1 MWGLTWKGKE
11 SKGKL
16 VQTGQKDYIGN
27 WGNDYLNGLG
37 RGGTYEEKQPHTKE
51 VAGQLPSKE
60 TPSFRS
66 SINMNPQGTQFYEY
80 CFICWDEGPN
90 CWNQVGFSHLWF
102 KA

>member
-37 RGGTYEEKQPHTKE
+37 RGGDIWGEATSHK
-51 VAGQLPSKE
+51 GGCRS
-60 TPSFRS
+60 TPL
-66 SINMNPQGTQFYEY
+66 QGDTIF
-80 CFICWDEGPN
+80 
-90 CWNQVGFSHLWF
+90 
-102 KA
+102 